1 MGSRAGIIAVI
12 LAGRKGK
19 KSQPGDK
26 ADFKAHEVGTSPM
39 GHLKKTISFT
49 QAYKMEKVTN
59 DFIN

>member
-39 GHLKKTISFT
+39 GHLKKNNQFYASL
-49 QAYKMEKVTN
+49 
-59 DFIN
+59 